1 MPRKPVK
8 WGIKA
13 FSLNESETGYTYSW
27 MLYTGAASK
36 ETKTSRRLHVHVD
49 TDSSPSKYHPSDLTI
64 PGEVVV
70 ELLNGLEHKGHVIY
84 CDNYFNR
91 PALVSKLSQLGF
103 GCCGPVR
110 YTAQGIPNAAH
121 PKTNRMKKGDN
132 PTLYEKAGQ
141 LCIVWHD
148 NKNVVLLTNVGDC
161 RVITKQIR
169 CKKSESGLRE
179 IAKPKS
185 IDNYNKFMGGTDLAN
200 QIFQY
205 YTHTHRSLKWW
216 KRVFFSMLNISML
229 NATVIYN
236 SIPTNKHVSN
246 LDFRLQVID
255 GLLTGWER
263 NTMLR
268 FTRSNANNLPVRL
281 MEKMHY
287 PGKNPSGRKRDCI
300 VCSNRRLHN
309 RKQTRMICKQCT
321 YPMCVDPCFEKYHT
335 LHKLQTTYF
344 EITDLPTT
352 NYCCGK
358 QTP

>member
-1 MPRKPVK
+1 
-8 WGIKA
+8 
-13 FSLNESETGYTYSW
+13 
-27 MLYTGAASK
+27 
-36 ETKTSRRLHVHVD
+36 
-49 TDSSPSKYHPSDLTI
+49 
-64 PGEVVV
+64 
-70 ELLNGLEHKGHVIY
+70 
-84 CDNYFNR
+84 
-91 PALVSKLSQLGF
+91 
-103 GCCGPVR
+103 
-110 YTAQGIPNAAH
+110 
-121 PKTNRMKKGDN
+121 
-132 PTLYEKAGQ
+132 
-141 LCIVWHD
+141 
-148 NKNVVLLTNVGDC
+148 
-161 RVITKQIR
+161 
-169 CKKSESGLRE
+169 
-179 IAKPKS
+179 
-185 IDNYNKFMGGTDLAN
+185 MGGTDLAN

-321 YPMCVDPCFEKYHT
+321 YPMCV
-335 LHKLQTTYF
+335 
-344 EITDLPTT
+344 
-352 NYCCGK
+352 
-358 QTP
+358 